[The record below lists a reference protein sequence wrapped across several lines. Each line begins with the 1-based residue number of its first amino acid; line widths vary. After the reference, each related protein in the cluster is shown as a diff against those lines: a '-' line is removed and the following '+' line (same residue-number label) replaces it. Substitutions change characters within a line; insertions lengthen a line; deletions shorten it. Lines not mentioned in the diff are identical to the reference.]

1 LALGVEPG
9 DQDSAVKY
17 LAALKAELA
26 QGKAAREKAQAENE
40 TLARAVDDLKKSADR
55 FATQIPDLEE
65 KIKHLD
71 NKVLHGLTELRA
83 QELNLEPT
91 TKANESYK
99 SQNSELRKKSETK
112 LPISFAA

>member
-9 DQDSAVKY
+9 DQDSAVKS

-26 QGKAAREKAQAENE
+26 QEKAAREKAQAENE
-40 TLARAVDDLKKSADR
+40 TLTRAVDDLKKSVDR

-71 NKVLHGLTELRA
+71 NKVLHGL
-83 QELNLEPT
+83 NLEPT

-99 SQNSELRKKSETK
+99 SQNSELRKKLETK

>member
-9 DQDSAVKY
+9 DQDSAVKS

-26 QGKAAREKAQAENE
+26 QEKAARGKAQAENE
-40 TLARAVDDLKKSADR
+40 TLTRAVDDLKKSTDR